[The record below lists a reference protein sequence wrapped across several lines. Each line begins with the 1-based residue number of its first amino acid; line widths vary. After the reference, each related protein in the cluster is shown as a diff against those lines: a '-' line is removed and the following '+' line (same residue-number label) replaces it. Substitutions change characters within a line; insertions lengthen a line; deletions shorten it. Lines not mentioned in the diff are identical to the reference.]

1 MHNECRYIFLG
12 SLRIISPCDENVGYF
27 GKRKVEV
34 ADLIMKNN
42 YIFVTSNEKHIA

>member
-1 MHNECRYIFLG
+1 MHNECRYIVLG
-12 SLRIISPCDENVGYF
+12 SLRIISPYDENVGCF

-34 ADLIMKNN
+34 TDLIMKNN